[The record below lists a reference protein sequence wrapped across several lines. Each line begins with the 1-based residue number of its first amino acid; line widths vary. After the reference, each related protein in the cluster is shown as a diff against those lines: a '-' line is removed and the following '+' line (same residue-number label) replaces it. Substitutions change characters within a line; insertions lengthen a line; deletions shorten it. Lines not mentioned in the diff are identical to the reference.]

1 MGRGGRTPDD
11 RDGEGRNGGC
21 APEGAAAGLSRPAV
35 CADSQEASPPV
46 PSLRPLRA
54 PQ

>member
-11 RDGEGRNGGC
+11 RDGEGRNHRWVRTRGSRGGTFQ
-21 APEGAAAGLSRPAV
+21 
-35 CADSQEASPPV
+35 ADSQEASPPV